1 MTQGTDAV
9 ERDFDLGDAA
19 FHVFK
24 YAGSGRMG
32 GLVLIFAVYALL
44 HILFAAGLIWAVL
57 PFFENFYALAG
68 NEPETPGEF
77 FAATGRIWL
86 MSAAAFLFYWIVY
99 AVFDA
104 ALLRWFYGRSAM
116 PRFGGGEFQL
126 MIIAVFWVILML
138 LVWVP
143 NIVLLSAGAA
153 LESSAL
159 MAGAVLFILVS
170 LWLMI
175 WVGVK
180 FAPAAALTIHDRRFS
195 FFRAFGATKG
205 VFWAMLGAFVIAY
218 LIYFAISFAVST
230 IGQVVLVV
238 VAGINF
244 GEMMFVDPDTVSDE
258 DMMAMFRQFL
268 SRDALIIIGVL
279 TFVSL
284 IPQFL
289 LQASFAG
296 INAYRVKQRALLD
309 TPPPEAE
316 SEIPAPVQPDPT
328 GSSAEPESEEDAGT
342 IPVAATAAA
351 APVAM
356 AAADQAPSQNAD
368 AEETEAAQDEEDEAE
383 SESSEDEEPTDPV
396 TGAIA
401 ALEASQQDAAQAG
414 ENQSSTDTGEA
425 PDHDPEEARKPAGDS
440 VQDGSPAAPEEEDGE
455 TDPDD
460 EDGNRT

>member
-1 MTQGTDAV
+1 MTQGADAV

-32 GLVLIFAVYALL
+32 GLILIFAVYAIL

-68 NEPETPGEF
+68 NEPETPAEF
-77 FAATGRIWL
+77 FAATSRIWL

-126 MIIAVFWVILML
+126 MIISVFWVILML

-143 NIVLLSAGAA
+143 NMVLLSAGAA
-153 LESSAL
+153 LESTAL

-195 FFRAFGATKG
+195 FFRAFGATKD
-205 VFWAMLGAFVIAY
+205 VFWTMLGAFVIAY

-238 VAGINF
+238 VAGMNF

-258 DMMAMFRQFL
+258 DIMAMFEQFL

-316 SEIPAPVQPDPT
+316 AEIPAPVQPGPA

-342 IPVAATAAA
+342 IPVAATAAV

-356 AAADQAPSQNAD
+356 AAADQAPPHDPAP
-368 AEETEAAQDEEDEAE
+368 DEAE
-383 SESSEDEEPTDPV
+383 SAQGQAEPESGDAEEEEHPDPV

-401 ALEASQQDAAQAG
+401 ALEASQHEAAEVRDDEAASTEADEDESQDLAETETWTEDAERDGTSAP
-414 ENQSSTDTGEA
+414 SS
-425 PDHDPEEARKPAGDS
+425 PDSEPT
-440 VQDGSPAAPEEEDGE
+440 E
-455 TDPDD
+455 TDDK
-460 EDGNRT
+460 DGNRT